1 MEIRF
6 PVVAL
11 AFAGVAVALAVRAHF
26 NRMRMTELRAF
37 ELGRQS
43 VTDSNKPSGVNSASF
58 GLYVRERTTN
68 NATS

>member
-26 NRMRMTELRAF
+26 TRMRLTELRAF

-43 VTDSNKPSGVNSASF
+43 VSDSNKQAGVNSANF
-58 GLYVRERTTN
+58 GLYVRERTA
-68 NATS
+68 NAQS